1 MIWYVYTLNIKSLKF
16 TKFGGGRVIFIGL
29 TCNCYQ
35 NENILNSL
43 KLNLIF
49 QARLQINIIMED
61 CIFWW
66 LHICSCSLCRC
77 LQFYFSLSM
86 FSSQHKNSID
96 QDSSNQQNEEV
107 KTVDQTT
114 VFFLVR
120 NNSNKYED
128 IPNTDKLGTCI

>member
-1 MIWYVYTLNIKSLKF
+1 
-16 TKFGGGRVIFIGL
+16 
-29 TCNCYQ
+29 
-35 NENILNSL
+35 
-43 KLNLIF
+43 
-49 QARLQINIIMED
+49 
-61 CIFWW
+61 
-66 LHICSCSLCRC
+66 
-77 LQFYFSLSM
+77 M

-128 IPNTDKLGTCI
+128 IPNTDKLYIKVVKLYKLKGCFYFDSFHYIIRRAV

>member
-1 MIWYVYTLNIKSLKF
+1 
-16 TKFGGGRVIFIGL
+16 
-29 TCNCYQ
+29 
-35 NENILNSL
+35 
-43 KLNLIF
+43 
-49 QARLQINIIMED
+49 
-61 CIFWW
+61 
-66 LHICSCSLCRC
+66 
-77 LQFYFSLSM
+77 M

-128 IPNTDKLGTCI
+128 IPNTDKLRTCI